1 MKQRLLIILLTLLT
15 TMTAGAQ
22 SQQYY
27 LSLHINDGSDPE
39 PITAIPSTY
48 DYITDK
54 YQCTIP
60 TNITRSGYE
69 QIFIFVQLVTFK
81 I

>member
-1 MKQRLLIILLTLLT
+1 MKQRILIILLTLLT
-15 TMTAGAQ
+15 TTMAGAQ
-22 SQQYY
+22 PQQYY